1 MALYEGLSVCRF
13 SAGRAS
19 KVLVFIFILT
29 VFWVV
34 SIVSLLVSIQW
45 VGWWEPKMDEKC
57 DICKRV
63 IGVNDARFYVVY
75 SSRECYRESWEVI
88 GYICPRCFLQAKLI
102 SQKERG

>member
-1 MALYEGLSVCRF
+1 
-13 SAGRAS
+13 
-19 KVLVFIFILT
+19 
-29 VFWVV
+29 
-34 SIVSLLVSIQW
+34 
-45 VGWWEPKMDEKC
+45 MDEKC